1 MDEFTTKLLKATL
14 RAFYHSRLDE
24 LLAPVTRGA
33 GAIFMLHHD
42 VPAPP
47 PAFAPNRI
55 LTITPKFAEFV
66 LDYVTG
72 RGFDIVTMD
81 EAWERMQSRAR
92 HDRPFAVFTFDDGYR
107 DNITHALPVFRR
119 FEAPMLI

>member
-1 MDEFTTKLLKATL
+1 MIGRKPGAPQRCVIAFRDRFAAIDRKGRQGTAGAMDEFTTKLLKATL

-33 GAIFMLHHD
+33 GAIFMLHHV

-55 LTITPKFAEFV
+55 LTITPKFA
-66 LDYVTG
+66 
-72 RGFDIVTMD
+72 
-81 EAWERMQSRAR
+81 
-92 HDRPFAVFTFDDGYR
+92 
-107 DNITHALPVFRR
+107 
-119 FEAPMLI
+119 